1 MRRSMLRAQP
11 TLTVNET
18 ARAAGATP
26 ETVRYYTRIGLL
38 RPARNVRNAYRL
50 YDQHDV
56 ARLRFIRRAKMLG
69 FTLRDIRAIFAAADA
84 GDSPCPLVRNLIA
97 KRFEETREELE
108 AALALHRRMED
119 ALQRWQT
126 LPDRAPTGRS
136 ICHLIESTVPDSA
149 LTIGR
154 PPPLARHGP

>member
-1 MRRSMLRAQP
+1 MRRMMLRAQP

-26 ETVRYYTRIGLL
+26 EAVRYYTRIGLL

-50 YDQHDV
+50 YWQHDV
-56 ARLRFIRRAKMLG
+56 ARLQFIRRARALG

-84 GDSPCPLVRNLIA
+84 GDSPCPLVRDLIA
-97 KRFEETREELE
+97 MRIVKKREELE
-108 AALALHRRMED
+108 AMLALHGRMED
-119 ALQRWQT
+119 ALQRWQG

-136 ICHLIESTVPDSA
+136 ICHLIESTVPESA
-149 LTIGR
+149 LAATR
-154 PPPLARHGP
+154 PPRLARHGP